1 MGRNFGRIRRAID
14 ASSGEILACLGENLS
29 IPSIR
34 ALHASELKDEEKDA
48 MWDLFEKNMYE
59 LYSGSSFGWEPMKRK
74 EEIFH
79 GLSRFL
85 LVQESEQKTKVVA
98 FCMFRFENEE
108 GENVVYCYDIQIS
121 SQYHR
126 EGMGRKLIDNLCI
139 IGQAF
144 GMVKIVLTVLKANA
158 NAMAFYRA

>member
-1 MGRNFGRIRRAID
+1 
-14 ASSGEILACLGENLS
+14 
-29 IPSIR
+29 
-34 ALHASELKDEEKDA
+34 
-48 MWDLFEKNMYE
+48 
-59 LYSGSSFGWEPMKRK
+59 MKRK

-108 GENVVYCYDIQIS
+108 GENVVYWYVAYQLCNDVCRRSGCSYDIQIS

-144 GMVKIVLTVLKANA
+144 GMVKIVLTVLKGKH
-158 NAMAFYRA
+158 

>member
-1 MGRNFGRIRRAID
+1 
-14 ASSGEILACLGENLS
+14 
-29 IPSIR
+29 
-34 ALHASELKDEEKDA
+34 
-48 MWDLFEKNMYE
+48 
-59 LYSGSSFGWEPMKRK
+59 MKRK

-108 GENVVYCYDIQIS
+108 GENVVYWYVAYQLCDDVCRRSGCSYDIQIT

-126 EGMGRKLIDNLCI
+126 EGMGRKLIDSLCI

-144 GMVKIVLTVLKANA
+144 GMVKIVLTVLKGKH
-158 NAMAFYRA
+158 